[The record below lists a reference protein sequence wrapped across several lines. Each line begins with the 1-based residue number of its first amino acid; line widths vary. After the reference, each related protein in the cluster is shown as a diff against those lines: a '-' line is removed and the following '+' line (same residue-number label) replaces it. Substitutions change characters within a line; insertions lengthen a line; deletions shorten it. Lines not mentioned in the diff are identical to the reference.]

1 MALEGPLK
9 EFHIQDV
16 FQLLDLGRKTGV
28 LRVTSELR
36 QTSASVTFDRGGV
49 VAATLG
55 RNPQRFGARLVRTSK
70 ISAKDLDRA
79 LALQEKGDSRRLGD
93 ILVSLGAITRRE
105 LDRQLK
111 TQIEETILELL
122 GWTEGHFRFEEGA
135 VSEALVELPLRIPTE
150 GLLMESARRVDEWS
164 RMEDKVPHLRVVP
177 KLPPPESPANGKL
190 DLVPFEWEVL
200 AAVDGQRDLHALA
213 DLLGKSEFDVAR
225 TIYTLAAA
233 GVVVLDAG
241 AAGENGR
248 DHGTPLAPVRDDIRT
263 LTTRLADEPSSLAFL
278 ELGEAL
284 RRRGQLDAAYKVTR
298 GGLARYPALADAH
311 DLLGRILGDQGDLA
325 GAFDS
330 WAEAL
335 RLDPMRIGALK
346 GIAFLYFRAGDVPAA
361 LEHLGRAAEVEP
373 DDPAIVQAIERVRG
387 STRPAA
393 SRDTSPAPMT
403 PDLTTAEPPPAI
415 EPV

>member
-55 RNPQRFGARLVRTSK
+55 KNPQRFGARLVRMSK

-79 LALQEKGDSRRLGD
+79 LVLQEKGDSRRLGD
-93 ILVSLGAITRRE
+93 ILVALGAITRRE

-111 TQIEETILELL
+111 SQIEETILDLL

-135 VSEALVELPLRIPTE
+135 ISEALVESPLRIPTE
-150 GLLMESARRVDEWS
+150 GLLMESARRLDEWS
-164 RMEDKVPHLRVVP
+164 RMEDKVPHLRVIP
-177 KLPPPESPANGKL
+177 KLPPPDSPAGGKL

-200 AAVDGQRDLHALA
+200 AAVDGHRDLHALA

-233 GVVVLDAG
+233 GVVVLDGA

-248 DHGTPLAPVRDDIRT
+248 DHGAHLAPVR
-263 LTTRLADEPSSLAFL
+263 
-278 ELGEAL
+278 EAL
-284 RRRGQLDAAYKVTR
+284 GKGEFESAFTAVQEILRADPLMPEGRRLFGLCQAALGRFRGAAETWKSWSRLGTR
-298 GGLARYPALADAH
+298 TPGEEALAPEVE
-311 DLLGRILGDQGDLA
+311 R
-325 GAFDS
+325 
-330 WAEAL
+330 L
-335 RLDPMRIGALK
+335 RQ
-346 GIAFLYFRAGDVPAA
+346 
-361 LEHLGRAAEVEP
+361 AAE
-373 DDPAIVQAIERVRG
+373 I
-387 STRPAA
+387 
-393 SRDTSPAPMT
+393 
-403 PDLTTAEPPPAI
+403 LAE
-415 EPV
+415 ELESYRE